1 MTFQCVFWVDVGLFF
16 VAFSRN
22 MGSYH
27 QRSERFLTRNNTESH
42 ISIIGRRPSAT
53 PLYDIGVEIRPTK
66 SKKKYFASD
75 QLSLGWCTFSLI
87 FVVLIIGN
95 SSLESDSLTDF
106 RYTAPMPRASSSTAT
121 AAATSSPDRGY
132 QLRLDE
138 GVAPMSN
145 STPVNRSDYGNRR
158 SATTDRTSSGYRYWI
173 VYRQD
178 SFANTKLSEAFFS
191 KSVKP

>member
-1 MTFQCVFWVDVGLFF
+1 MTFQCVFWADVGLFF

-66 SKKKYFASD
+66 SKKKYFASESNFCLWVD
-75 QLSLGWCTFSLI
+75 VLFSFI

-158 SATTDRTSSGYRYWI
+158 SATTDRTSSGYRY
-173 VYRQD
+173 
-178 SFANTKLSEAFFS
+178 
-191 KSVKP
+191 

>member
-66 SKKKYFASD
+66 SKKKYFASESNFCLWVD
-75 QLSLGWCTFSLI
+75 
-87 FVVLIIGN
+87 VL
-95 SSLESDSLTDF
+95 LVLF
-106 RYTAPMPRASSSTAT
+106 
-121 AAATSSPDRGY
+121 
-132 QLRLDE
+132 LL
-138 GVAPMSN
+138 
-145 STPVNRSDYGNRR
+145 
-158 SATTDRTSSGYRYWI
+158 
-173 VYRQD
+173 
-178 SFANTKLSEAFFS
+178 F
-191 KSVKP
+191 